1 MSRYGQLLAML
12 ILFPWLT
19 IKPAVPTV
27 APTSDTYQSVEFR
40 TALFEASRVYGRGGC
55 GDAKLAEMTAR
66 NAIRTGLPANLIAS
80 IIVIESTCNPLAI
93 NKTTGDVGIMQ
104 IDLSAQGS
112 AYDFQSINPFNPER
126 NMEMGSNILAASVR
140 TYGVRKGVGR
150 YNGVGPNMDIYS
162 ARVLAMAGSLR
173 K

>member
-1 MSRYGQLLAML
+1 MSRYGQLILMAIL
-12 ILFPWLT
+12 IPWFHL
-19 IKPAVPTV
+19 KPAQVVVPT
-27 APTSDTYQSVEFR
+27 PDPYQNVEFR
-40 TALFEASRVYGRGGC
+40 TALFEASRVYGKGAC

-80 IIVIESTCNPLAI
+80 IVVIESTCNPLAI

-162 ARVLAMAGSLR
+162 ARVLAMAGPLR